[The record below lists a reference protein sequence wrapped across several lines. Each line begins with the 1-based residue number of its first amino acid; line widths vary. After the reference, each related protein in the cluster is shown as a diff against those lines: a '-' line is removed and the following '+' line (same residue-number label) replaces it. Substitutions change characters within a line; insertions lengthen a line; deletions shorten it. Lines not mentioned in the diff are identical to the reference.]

1 MKGEAKKTEEGL
13 VVKFEDIANVKDALK
28 EGIALCMQGECEC
41 ETEAYQHVEKI
52 EMLEDKDS
60 ISVNL
65 KGKNIPKGDVEK
77 CIQYYKEK
85 LSD

>member
-52 EMLEDKDS
+52 EMLEDEDS
-60 ISVNL
+60 ISGFSISGSEYIL
-65 KGKNIPKGDVEK
+65 AISAS
-77 CIQYYKEK
+77 I
-85 LSD
+85 